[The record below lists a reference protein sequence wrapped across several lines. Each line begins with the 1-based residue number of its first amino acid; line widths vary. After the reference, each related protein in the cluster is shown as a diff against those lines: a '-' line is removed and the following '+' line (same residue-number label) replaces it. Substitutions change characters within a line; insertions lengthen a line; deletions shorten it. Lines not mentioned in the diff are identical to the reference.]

1 MFVNQNKWSYSAARS
16 SLTKIFSS
24 AKPNILHLRQISK
37 HPHVQCSALKLVIYK
52 FLQSIVILFQKIKTL
67 C

>member
-1 MFVNQNKWSYSAARS
+1 M
-16 SLTKIFSS
+16 SLLRCKVVFDQYFSGGQTKHFY
-24 AKPNILHLRQISK
+24 LRQISK